1 RVSSSGDV
9 RRGRWSRTIKQDL
22 KIFDRLVR
30 DRMVAAKVAIAFLQH
45 AVGHRPNLPSSV
57 KRLSLNQL
65 ARLVMGEANQSI
77 PENFET
83 RVWRPSLPVI
93 HIASAVAVAISD
105 REQVGEGQTSYGNLI
120 ADNEFIGRVL
130 HYTREYEKIIKTNK
144 LPINAKKLVS
154 IQLVQ

>member
-1 RVSSSGDV
+1 
-9 RRGRWSRTIKQDL
+9 
-22 KIFDRLVR
+22 
-30 DRMVAAKVAIAFLQH
+30 
-45 AVGHRPNLPSSV
+45 
-57 KRLSLNQL
+57 
-65 ARLVMGEANQSI
+65 MGEANQSI